1 MIINSKKLLLQ
12 FQVVQKND
20 ETANKAPNVLPEL
33 AEWNGGHGNYTVSK
47 GARIVYKDSSLQKTA
62 EALANDYEDITGK
75 SIAVVKGES
84 KTGDITLALTK
95 DKSLGLQDEGYL
107 MDIDDSINIK
117 AETTTGAYWATRT
130 ILQSIKQSGNV
141 PCGTTRDY
149 PLYKVRSFI
158 LDVGRKTFTM
168 DYLKQIVKQMSWY
181 KMNDFQVHLND
192 NLISIESLADP
203 MTGYSAFR
211 LESDVKKG
219 GNNGLNQQDL
229 TSTDLF
235 YTKKRI

>member
-1 MIINSKKLLLQ
+1 
-12 FQVVQKND
+12 
-20 ETANKAPNVLPEL
+20 
-33 AEWNGGHGNYTVSK
+33 
-47 GARIVYKDSSLQKTA
+47 
-62 EALANDYEDITGK
+62 
-75 SIAVVKGES
+75 
-84 KTGDITLALTK
+84 
-95 DKSLGLQDEGYL
+95 

-130 ILQSIKQSGNV
+130 ILQSMKQSGNV

-192 NLISIESLADP
+192 NLIPIESLADP

-219 GNNGLNQQDL
+219 GNNGLN
-229 TSTDLF
+229 
-235 YTKKRI
+235 

>member
-12 FQVVQKND
+12 FQVVKND

-47 GARIVYKDSSLQKTA
+47 GARIVYKDSSLQKLQKHLLMIMKILL
-62 EALANDYEDITGK
+62 E

-181 KMNDFQVHLND
+181 K
-192 NLISIESLADP
+192 
-203 MTGYSAFR
+203 
-211 LESDVKKG
+211 
-219 GNNGLNQQDL
+219 
-229 TSTDLF
+229 
-235 YTKKRI
+235 